1 MRSKLANLW
10 ENVQS
15 SLWFVPTV
23 ALGLAVLASSLMI
36 RVDVALMQRHS
47 MLVPWL
53 FSGTADAA
61 RTMLSVVAGSLIT
74 AISIVFSLTIVAL
87 VQASSQFTPRVL
99 RQFTASRTNQVVLGT
114 YIATFVYAL
123 LVLRTVRST
132 DGGDP
137 FVPALSVTSAV
148 ILAVL
153 CLGLLIFFIH
163 HMSQSLQVAVIMD
176 DVRQEVVAQ
185 IDDLYPQEIGDG
197 IAEAPLPV
205 AAREK
210 LKHDGELIVVRS
222 KQTGFVRKIDEQTLL
237 EIPLAATQWLWIRPS
252 IGEFVTYGNIL
263 AELDHIDDATDDV
276 IQHIR
281 NAFVIERER
290 TITQDLLFGIRQL
303 VDIALKA
310 LSPGINDVT
319 TAEYALY
326 HLGDII
332 ARLAERSFPSNVRTN
347 HNGQTPILV
356 SRPTWDDVI
365 DAAFSQIRHAAASD
379 VHATQTLLHVLHDLA
394 LRLTAGP
401 RKEAVHRQVAEI
413 RYNVTQNSYSP
424 SDKALLNRSI
434 DQVEEAL
441 RAHDEPFR
449 LFS

>member
-1 MRSKLANLW
+1 MRSKLTNLW
-10 ENVQS
+10 ENVQD
-15 SLWFVPTV
+15 SLWFIPTV
-23 ALGLAVLASSLMI
+23 ALGFAVIGSSLLI
-36 RVDVALMQRHS
+36 RTDVALMQRQS
-47 MLVPWL
+47 VVIRWL

-61 RTMLSVVAGSLIT
+61 RAMLSVVAGSLIT

-123 LVLRTVRST
+123 LVLRTVRSA
-132 DGGDP
+132 DEGEP

-185 IDDLYPQEIGDG
+185 IDELYPQEIGDSSP
-197 IAEAPLPV
+197 EAQLPV

-210 LKHDGELIVVRS
+210 LKQNGKLIVVRS
-222 KQTGFVRKIDEQTLL
+222 EQTGFVRKIDEQTLL
-237 EIPLAATQWLWIRPS
+237 KTPLAATEWLWIQPS
-252 IGEFVTYGNIL
+252 IGQFVAYGNIL
-263 AELDHIDDATDDV
+263 AELDQVDGGVDTV
-276 IQHIR
+276 SQQIR
-281 NAFVIERER
+281 RAFVIDRER

-319 TAEYALY
+319 TAEYALF
-326 HLGDII
+326 HLGDVVG
-332 ARLAERSFPSNVRTN
+332 RLAERSFPSNIRTSD
-347 HNGQTPILV
+347 NGQTQIIV

-365 DAAFSQIRHAAASD
+365 DAAFSQIRRVAASD
-379 VHATQTLLHVLHDLA
+379 VHATQTLLRVLHDLA
-394 LRLTAGP
+394 RRVAPGP
-401 RKEAVHRQVAEI
+401 RTQAVRRQIMEI
-413 RYNVTQNSYSP
+413 RYNVEQNSFSP
-424 SDKALLNRSI
+424 SDKALLNKSM
-434 DQVEEAL
+434 DQVEHAL
-441 RAHDEPFR
+441 QT
-449 LFS
+449 

>member
-1 MRSKLANLW
+1 MRNKLANLW
-10 ENVQS
+10 ENVQN

-23 ALGLAVLASSLMI
+23 ALGLAVLGSSLLI
-36 RVDVALMQRHS
+36 RTDMALMQRRS
-47 MLVPWL
+47 MLIPWL

-74 AISIVFSLTIVAL
+74 AISIVFSLTIIAL
-87 VQASSQFTPRVL
+87 VQASTQFTPRVL

-123 LVLRTVRST
+123 LVLRTVRSANE
-132 DGGDP
+132 GEP
-137 FVPALSVTSAV
+137 FVPALSVTSTV
-148 ILAVL
+148 ILAVI

-210 LKHDGELIVVRS
+210 LKHDGKLIVVRS
-222 KQTGFVRKIDEQTLL
+222 EQTGFVRKIDEQTLL
-237 EIPLAATQWLWIRPS
+237 ETPLAATQWLWIQPS
-252 IGEFVTYGNIL
+252 IGEFVAYGNIL
-263 AELDHIDDATDDV
+263 AELDQVDGTTDDV

-281 NAFVIERER
+281 RAFVIDRER
-290 TITQDLLFGIRQL
+290 TVTQDLLFGIRQL

-326 HLGDII
+326 HLGDVVG
-332 ARLAERSFPSNVRTN
+332 RLAERSFPSNVRTN
-347 HNGQTPILV
+347 HNGQTQIIV

-379 VHATQTLLHVLHDLA
+379 VHVTQTLLCVLHDLA
-394 LRLTAGP
+394 VRLAPGP
-401 RKEAVHRQVAEI
+401 RTQAVHQQVAEI
-413 RYNVTQNSYSP
+413 RYNVTQNLCSP
-424 SDKALLNRSI
+424 SNKALLNKSMER
-434 DQVEEAL
+434 VEQAL
-441 RAHDEPFR
+441 QAFPRDE
-449 LFS
+449 